1 MICLVSSFSLSAL
14 SGGGKPS
21 SSRWPGL
28 RGTGPVHRSQQ
39 SRLFTYETGGV
50 PAYAGSEAVC
60 AIALGESPDG
70 LVWPLCREESACPV
84 AHIDVRTFN
93 HTQTHQNPA
102 H

>member
-39 SRLFTYETGGV
+39 SRLFHVRDGG
-50 PAYAGSEAVC
+50 PAYAGSEAVS
-60 AIALGESPDG
+60 AIAVGESPDALG
-70 LVWPLCREESACPV
+70 MPLCREESACPV
-84 AHIDVRTFN
+84 AHTDVRTFN